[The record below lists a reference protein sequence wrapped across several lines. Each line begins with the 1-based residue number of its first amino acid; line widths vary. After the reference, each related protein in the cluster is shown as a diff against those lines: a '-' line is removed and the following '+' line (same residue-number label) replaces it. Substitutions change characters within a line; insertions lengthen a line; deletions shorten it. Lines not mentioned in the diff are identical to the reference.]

1 LRKEN
6 LLGFQTQG
14 FAKHE
19 APAALAVF
27 AHNWM
32 LNTFLSSAGT
42 RPRWLSQ
49 RSSRSYTIF
58 VVSYAV
64 FVDIFLYGVIVPVIP
79 FALKQRVGI
88 PFQHVQHWVSIL
100 LAVYGGSLLFFSV
113 VAGYWADK
121 MDTRRWP
128 FMIGLLLLA
137 GSTIMPCLA
146 TSIVVMLIARI
157 LQGASAAV
165 VWTVA
170 ITVMTDRIGTKELGQ
185 AMGYVTL
192 ARSVAI
198 VIGPLLGGVVY
209 ARAGYYA
216 VYAMVFAFLFF
227 DIVFRLV
234 LIEARVARKWDP
246 SIAPLDGEV
255 EMRAIENSKPE
266 ANMTSTVVMD
276 TASCSPHDQK
286 RGRMSNLLPST
297 ITIFANPRVAIAL
310 WGCFWQAS
318 LLCGCDAVVPI
329 FVKRTFGWNSF
340 GAGLIFLA
348 VVIPGFVSPVIGYLS
363 DKHGPK
369 WLSVFGY
376 LACAPP
382 LILLRLVDHDSTQQ
396 KVLFAALLAL
406 LGAFCMFFEV
416 SSPLRPSAS
425 FSAWLTFTR
434 FRCGLR

>member
-1 LRKEN
+1 
-6 LLGFQTQG
+6 
-14 FAKHE
+14 
-19 APAALAVF
+19 
-27 AHNWM
+27 M
-32 LNTFLSSAGT
+32 LNTSLITAATSRT

-79 FALKQRVGI
+79 FALQQRIGI
-88 PFQHVQHWVSIL
+88 PFRHVQHWVSIL
-100 LAVYGGSLLFFSV
+100 LAVYGGSLLFFSLL
-113 VAGYWADK
+113 AGYWADK

-128 FMIGLLLLA
+128 FLTGLLMLV
-137 GSTIMPCLA
+137 GSTVMLCLA
-146 TSIVVMLIARI
+146 RSITVMVIARI

-170 ITVMTDRIGTKELGQ
+170 VTVMTDRIGTKGLGQ

-192 ARSVAI
+192 GRSVAI

-216 VYAMVFAFLFF
+216 VYAMVFAFIVF
-227 DIVFRLV
+227 DILFRLV
-234 LIEARVARKWDP
+234 LVEARVARQWDP
-246 SIAPLDGEV
+246 CIIPLDGELELRAV
-255 EMRAIENSKPE
+255 EKSEFQENKS
-266 ANMTSTVVMD
+266 
-276 TASCSPHDQK
+276 SPGTTPVATGPPHGQNPRRIFD
-286 RGRMSNLLPST
+286 LVPPT
-297 ITIFANPRVAIAL
+297 ITLLANPRIATAL

-318 LLCGCDAVVPI
+318 LLCGFDAVVPI

-340 GAGLIFLA
+340 GAGLMFLA
-348 VVIPGFVSPVIGYLS
+348 VVIPGFISPVVGHYS
-363 DKHGPK
+363 DKYGPK

-382 LILLRLVDHDSTQQ
+382 LILLCLVDHNSTEQ
-396 KVLFAALLAL
+396 KALLAALLSL

-416 SSPLRPSAS
+416 SS
-425 FSAWLTFTR
+425 
-434 FRCGLR
+434 